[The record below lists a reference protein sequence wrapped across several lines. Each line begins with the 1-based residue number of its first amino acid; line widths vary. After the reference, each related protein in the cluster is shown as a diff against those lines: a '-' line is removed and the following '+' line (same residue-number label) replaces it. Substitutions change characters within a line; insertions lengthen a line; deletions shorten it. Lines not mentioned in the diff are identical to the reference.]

1 MSTISGAKAKQSGW
15 QKLTAEWATT
25 EFYTEYF
32 HTFDNQDCHKHIN
45 FHSAESFPRRRRQQQ
60 QQQQQQQQH
69 SFFSQISWDR
79 LEMKPERNKFKVQ
92 AH

>member
-45 FHSAESFPRRRRQQQ
+45 FHSAESFPR
-60 QQQQQQQQH
+60 QQQQH
-69 SFFSQISWDR
+69 SIFSQVSWDR